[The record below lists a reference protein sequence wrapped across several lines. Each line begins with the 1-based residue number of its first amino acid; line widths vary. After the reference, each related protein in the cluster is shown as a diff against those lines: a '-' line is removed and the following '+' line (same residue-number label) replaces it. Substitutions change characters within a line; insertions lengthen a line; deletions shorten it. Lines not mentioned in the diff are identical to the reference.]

1 MAEESGTTSTTPR
14 EGTGPSRMNQWIEEI
29 VAEMIEAGL
38 VEEVEPGVVQKL
50 GGHGY
55 KLDYSAFEAKVD
67 VSEIPRDEFKIMLLA
82 IMEAPQTMG
91 SPVERPD

>member
-1 MAEESGTTSTTPR
+1 MS
-14 EGTGPSRMNQWIEEI
+14 WIEEI

-55 KLDYSAFEAKVD
+55 RLDYSNFELKAD
-67 VSEIPRDEFKIMLLA
+67 VSDLDRDEFKIMLLA
-82 IMEAPQTMG
+82 IMEAPETMG
-91 SPVERPD
+91 SPMERPDWA